1 MSDKIADRFWGAAI
15 QGCGTEHAPWLR
27 DHGSLTRRIQERCHD
42 FAVHNVRSG
51 LASIAL
57 DESALLG
64 LPTQTCAYTRE
75 VVLLADDKPVVF
87 AHSAL
92 APHHLRGPWSALR
105 TLGNKP
111 LGALLFAH
119 PQVERRPLRY
129 KSLRDTHSLHRHATR
144 LLGSL
149 PHRLWAR
156 RSLFYLRGSPL
167 LVTEVFLPQIV
178 LLGQDVINPR

>member
-1 MSDKIADRFWGAAI
+1 MSDKIVDSFWRASI
-15 QGCGTEHAPWLR
+15 QGCGKEYWPWMR
-27 DHGSLTRRIQERCHD
+27 DHGSLTKRIQERCHD
-42 FAVHNVRSG
+42 FSVHNVHSG
-51 LASIAL
+51 LSSIAL

-64 LPTQTCAYTRE
+64 LPTHTRAYTRE
-75 VVLLADDKPVVF
+75 VVLLADERPVVF

-92 APHHLRGPWSALR
+92 APQHLSGAWSALR

-129 KSLRDTHSLHRHATR
+129 KSLRVTHPLHRHATS
-144 LLGSL
+144 LLGRL

-167 LVTEVFLPQIV
+167 LVTEVFLPQIA
-178 LLGQDVINPR
+178 LLSQDVINPR

>member
-1 MSDKIADRFWGAAI
+1 MSDRIADGFWRTPI
-15 QGCGTEHAPWLR
+15 LRCGWEYTPWLR
-27 DHGSLTRRIQERCHD
+27 DHGSLTRRIQERCTN
-42 FAVHNVRSG
+42 FAVRNVQSG

-64 LPTQTCAYTRE
+64 LSSRERAYTRE
-75 VVLLADDKPVVF
+75 VLLLADNKPVVF

-92 APHHLRGPWSALR
+92 APHLMSGAWSALR

-119 PQVERRPLRY
+119 PQVERGPLRY
-129 KSLRDTHSLHRHATR
+129 KSLRDTHPLHQRASE
-144 LLGSL
+144 LLDSL
-149 PHRLWAR
+149 PRRLWAR

-167 LVTEVFLPQIV
+167 LVTEVFLPQIA
-178 LLGQDVINPR
+178 LLNHDVIKCR